1 MAGRKCKCER
11 CGAVGCWN
19 QISADVFLDYEA
31 EFRIRRKD
39 GKKINLCKD
48 CLIDFMHDFSESV
61 FCGGVDDYKIVLKER
76 KW

>member
-1 MAGRKCKCER
+1 MPRLSKCER

-19 QISADVFLDYEA
+19 HISADVFDEYDV

-48 CLIDFMHDFSESV
+48 CLIEYLNSFSNSI
-61 FCGGVDDYKIVLKER
+61 FCGGVDSYKIVLKER

>member
-11 CGAVGCWN
+11 CGAVGYWN
-19 QISADVFLDYEA
+19 HISADVFLDYEA

-39 GKKINLCKD
+39 GKKANFCVD
-48 CLIDFMHDFSESV
+48 CLKVVLEVFESAIIDNDKV
-61 FCGGVDDYKIVLKER
+61 IVKER